1 MRFFNFCIVSYSI
14 LVILGTCESRN
25 IISYLIDLFAS
36 GDPETNEILKEL
48 DSEHAS
54 EVFESN
60 FPITVIF
67 NKPSPLTCQ
76 SVIITNLTRKQFT
89 LREIF
94 SLVRRNL
101 GFLIME
107 FCVKDIFGNTYIMP
121 YEESTRASLFMVAAI
136 NNSTVTV
143 FECLYE

>member
-1 MRFFNFCIVSYSI
+1 MIFFNFCIVSYSV

-25 IISYLIDLFAS
+25 IISYLADLFES

-48 DSEHAS
+48 DAEHAS

-94 SLVRRNL
+94 SIVRRNL

-107 FCVKDIFGNTYIMP
+107 FCVKDNSGKTHVLP
-121 YEESTRASLFMVAAI
+121 YEQSTRAVLFQVASS
-136 NNSTVTV
+136 NNGTVTIL
-143 FECLYE
+143 ECLYE